1 MTIRIIP
8 SGWLL
13 QSMKTIQSLDHS
25 EIKAVKE
32 LLQLSNL
39 PYSDISEAP
48 VHFFGIKENN
58 KLVAIGALEIYGINA
73 ILRSLAVHQ
82 THQNHG
88 YGKQMVR
95 FLENKAI
102 EKGIKNLFLLTST
115 AADFFKKLAYLP
127 QQRDLC
133 PPEILSSSQFR
144 DICPQSASCLFK
156 KLRN

>member
-1 MTIRIIP
+1 MVTI
-8 SGWLL
+8 
-13 QSMKTIQSLDHS
+13 HS
-25 EIKAVKE
+25 ISHYEIDSVKE
-32 LLQLSNL
+32 LLHLSGL
-39 PYSDISEAP
+39 PVSDLDEAP
-48 VHFFGIKENN
+48 IHIFGVKENN
-58 KLVAIGALEIYGINA
+58 KLVAAGALEIYGINA
-73 ILRSLAVHQ
+73 VLRSLAVHQ
-82 THQNHG
+82 THQNLG

-133 PPEILSSSQFR
+133 PPDILSSAQFR
-144 DICPQSASCLFK
+144 EICPLSASCFSK